1 MAARVRSKFWLFHI
15 CYDLI
20 LFTLHV
26 STSNAI
32 VTLTTHENERVKIT
46 GITSDYGLLETVSID
61 NPGKRVTLQPDG
73 NSFDMLKGLIVR
85 KQ

>member
-1 MAARVRSKFWLFHI
+1 M
-15 CYDLI
+15 
-20 LFTLHV
+20 
-26 STSNAI
+26 
-32 VTLTTHENERVKIT
+32 TLTTHEDERVKIT

-61 NPGKRVTLQPDG
+61 NPGKRFALQPDG